1 MGKHSGHYA
10 RQSVTKAAL
19 VGGAAATA
27 AAMTVGMA
35 APSATAATVSN
46 DPIGGV
52 TAQVGQ
58 AAANTVGGFFEVPVT
73 LGTGLAESGLRAGIA
88 VVGQPINFLTL
99 ADAIATGN
107 RDELFGLIANAV
119 DAPLWIADP
128 TIDALEKAFPQY
140 AGKIKSFRDDVLW
153 DLTEVIN
160 AAIKPII
167 VGEPAASA
175 LMQTAATASSDPLG
189 DAIEAF
195 VGVAKGLGQSS
206 VNAIEG
212 SLLAPVSVVLLAAAV
227 IQGKDTEADYLVQQM
242 IDAPLWIAKPTLD
255 ALANPKV
262 PAPIGGPNGLAAKV
276 FDQAY
281 DVRQAVRKLVL
292 GSDVTLPNP
301 NDPQANS
308 QPLTK
313 LARGSS
319 QGNQQLVSRSSL
331 ARQNVANA
339 DGAAT
344 KQDKQDLAE
353 ISTPPRSVQPAPAK
367 VNVFSIVRG
376 PNNSSQGNQGRTTVN
391 NPGVNVRNQLQ
402 GAADNVQNQL
412 QNAVENAQ
420 NQVTNTV
427 KRFTP
432 TVGTRQSNAGT
443 AAKPASEGTGTGS
456 NNSPGNSNSK

>member
-1 MGKHSGHYA
+1 MGKHSSHYA

-35 APSATAATVSN
+35 APSANAAATVSN
-46 DPIGGV
+46 DPIGGI

-58 AAANTVGGFFEVPVT
+58 TAADTIGGFFQVPVT

-107 RDELFGLIANAV
+107 RDELFGLIENAV

-140 AGKIKSFRDDVLW
+140 AGRIKSFRDDVMRE
-153 DLTEVIN
+153 LTEVIN
-160 AAIKPII
+160 AGIKPII
-167 VGEPAASA
+167 VGEQAPTG
-175 LMQTAATASSDPLG
+175 LMESAATASSDPLG
-189 DAIEAF
+189 DAIDAF
-195 VGVAKGLGQSS
+195 VIVAKGLGQSG

-227 IQGKDTEADYLVQQM
+227 IQGKDEEADYLVQQM

-281 DVRQAVRKLVL
+281 EVRQAVRKLVL

-301 NDPQANS
+301 NDPKENTQ
-308 QPLTK
+308 QETT

-319 QGNQQLVSRSSL
+319 QENQQLVSRSSV
-331 ARQNVANA
+331 APQSVTNVDEA
-339 DGAAT
+339 GT

-353 ISTPPRSVQPAPAK
+353 ISTPPQSVQPAPAK

-376 PNNSSQGNQGRTTVN
+376 QDNSSLDNQGRTTVN
-391 NPGVNVRNQLQ
+391 NTGVNVRNQLQ
-402 GAADNVQNQL
+402 NAA
-412 QNAVENAQ
+412 ENAQ
-420 NQVTNTV
+420 NQVTNTF
-427 KRFTP
+427 KRSLRRTVAVHPSRRLKALAPARIAP
-432 TVGTRQSNAGT
+432 TH
-443 AAKPASEGTGTGS
+443 E
-456 NNSPGNSNSK
+456 